1 MQQQRLILLGSL
13 FVALTVVWWF
23 VGRRPVPT
31 LEAPKPAVAGCEACH
46 QATGLEAAHA
56 SIGCSACHLGQPD
69 AGTAAE
75 AHAGLVRI
83 PGNAADMKQT
93 CGAGPCHAAVPL
105 RLDNN
110 IMQTMAGVISVDRW
124 VFGEQDTPTGG
135 GGVRT
140 VGHSA
145 ADTHLRNLCV
155 SCHLANVKDVYGPV
169 GERSRGGGCTAC
181 HLHYPAPALAS
192 LSAYDNAG
200 DAGRGAQLERFAH
213 PQLRARVDDANC
225 FGCHSRSGRI
235 ALNIQGLSEA
245 STDGG
250 APVRT
255 LEDGRKLYAAP
266 SDVHHDRGLG
276 CTDCHG
282 SWEVMGDGRLANHRE
297 DQSIV
302 QCTDCHRADAP
313 STVAFDGLDQE
324 SQKLAHLLGFDEP
337 GRQYALMERRP
348 YPLLGV
354 EVRDGGAR
362 VFTGRFSGKS
372 HPLAAPSPTCL
383 GTHERVSCAACHDA
397 WAPQCVG
404 CHTRF
409 DPSDVMYDLKD
420 HAEAPGAWL
429 EEPGPM
435 FSEPGALGVRTLED
449 GGLRFEPFIP
459 GMVLTID
466 FGDGGTRFQ
475 RLYAPIASHTI
486 RREARSCESCH
497 ADPLALG
504 WGRGTIAFVSSGG
517 TWTPRFTPRFPRRP
531 EDGLPQDAWL
541 GVFARRGPEAT
552 TRTTTRPLDPAEQRR
567 IVTVGACL
575 RCHDTDS
582 APVRDALVTHTLP
595 PAPDRC
601 KRVWNR

>member
-1 MQQQRLILLGSL
+1 MQRQRLVLLGSL
-13 FVALTVVWWF
+13 FVALTLVWWII
-23 VGRRPVPT
+23 GRRPVPV
-31 LEAPKPAVAGCEACH
+31 LEPPKPALAGCEGCH
-46 QATGLEAAHA
+46 QATGLEPAHA

-69 AGTAAE
+69 AGTADE

-110 IMQTMAGVISVDRW
+110 VMQTMAGVVSVDRW

-135 GGVRT
+135 GGVST

-155 SCHLANVKDVYGPV
+155 SCHLGNVKDTFGPI
-169 GERSRGGGCTAC
+169 GQRSRGGGCNAC
-181 HLHYPAPALAS
+181 HLTYSAHALAS
-192 LSAYDNAG
+192 LSAYDDAP
-200 DAGRGAQLERFAH
+200 DAGRGAQLTHFVH
-213 PQLRARVDDANC
+213 PQLRARVDDGHC

-235 ALNIQGLSEA
+235 ALNIQGLAEA
-245 STDGG
+245 PYDGG

-255 LEDGRKLYAAP
+255 LEDGRQLYAAP
-266 SDVHHDRGLG
+266 SDVHHDQGLG

-282 SWEVMGDGRLANHRE
+282 SWEVMGDGRLAQHRE
-297 DQSIV
+297 DQSVV
-302 QCTDCHRADAP
+302 QCTDCHRAEPPASVD
-313 STVAFDGLDQE
+313 FDGLDQE
-324 SQKLAHLLGFDEP
+324 SQKLAHFLGFDAP
-337 GRQYALMERRP
+337 GRRFALMQRRP

-354 EVRDGGAR
+354 EVRDGGAP
-362 VFTGRFSGKS
+362 VLTGRFSGKT
-372 HPLAAPSPTCL
+372 HPLAAPSPTCT
-383 GTHERVSCAACHDA
+383 GTHARVGCPACHDA
-397 WAPQCVG
+397 WAPQCAS

-420 HAEAPGAWL
+420 HAEAPGSWL
-429 EEPGPM
+429 EEPGLM
-435 FSEPGALGVRTLED
+435 FSEPGALGVRTLDD
-449 GGLRFEPFIP
+449 GGVRFESFIP

-475 RLYAPIASHTI
+475 RLYAPIAAHTV

-504 WGRGTIAFVSSGG
+504 WGRGTLVFQRTGAS
-517 TWTPRFTPRFPRRP
+517 WTPRFTPRFPPRA

-541 GVFARRGPEAT
+541 GVFARRGAEAT
-552 TRTTTRPLDPAEQRR
+552 TRTTTRPMSPDEQRR
-567 IVTVGACL
+567 VVGVGACL
-575 RCHDTDS
+575 RCHAPESTVMRRAIADHRLPTPNS
-582 APVRDALVTHTLP
+582 ACRQA
-595 PAPDRC
+595 
-601 KRVWNR
+601 WNR